1 MDKIL
6 ILNNIKKH
14 YGFKTDAEFARFLG
28 INPQNIRN
36 WFARNNYNANLLI
49 EKCAEINPQYIITGD
64 GEMLKKEAQ
73 PNKISATL
81 ASLSDEELSELI
93 ASRMEKKML
102 DMYSEGRIYSREA
115 VERII
120 NMHQKELAEAQ
131 KKIGRLEDELE
142 RMRLA
147 TVHRAGDTT
156 SKEII

>member
-1 MDKIL
+1 M
-6 ILNNIKKH
+6 
-14 YGFKTDAEFARFLG
+14 
-28 INPQNIRN
+28 
-36 WFARNNYNANLLI
+36 I